1 MSARVIFVDDEP
13 NILRGLQRTFRRLRN
28 EWDMD
33 FLDGGEAALSHLSEN
48 PVDVIVSDMRMPGVD
63 GAQLMTEAARTH
75 PESLRII
82 LSGEADREMTF
93 RTVGVSHQFLPKP
106 CNTDSLCEKIQ
117 RSLAAKSK
125 LPRADLQLAVSGTA
139 CLPVSEEALQ
149 SLKVAVEGDSSS
161 LEDAADIF
169 ASEPGLAAK
178 ILQLANSAYFGI
190 GQSVNSPAEAVRLL
204 GIDIIR
210 PLVDKGCFQ
219 PMSATPALN
228 SAVFGN
234 TLAQA
239 KTMATLAQKAASE
252 AQASPAEIELA
263 RVAGLLHNIG
273 RLVICTNFPNCYTG
287 LESGGA
293 VDPAALSQQE
303 DQAFNCTQDDVGG
316 YLALLWGLPDPVSS
330 AIAYQTTPGTA
341 PDPRDTVLLALQ
353 AARQAGG
360 DGRKEAAA

>member
-1 MSARVIFVDDEP
+1 MSARVVFVDDEP

-33 FLDGGEAALSHLSEN
+33 FLDGGEAALKHLSEN
-48 PVDVIVSDMRMPGVD
+48 PADVIVSDMRMPGVD
-63 GAQLMTEAARTH
+63 GAQFLTEAAQTH
-75 PESLRII
+75 PETLRII

-106 CNTDSLCEKIQ
+106 CNTDSLCEKI
-117 RSLAAKSK
+117 RRCLAAKSK
-125 LPRADLQLAVSGTA
+125 LPHADLQIAASGTA
-139 CLPVSEEALQ
+139 SLPVSEETLQ
-149 SLKVAVEGDSSS
+149 TLKAAVEGASSS

-204 GIDIIR
+204 GSDIIK
-210 PLVDKGCFQ
+210 PLVDKGCFK
-219 PMSATPALN
+219 SAAATPALN
-228 SAVFGN
+228 TAVFDH
-234 TLAQA
+234 TLTQA
-239 KTMATLAQKAASE
+239 KSMAALAQKAASE
-252 AQASPAEIELA
+252 AQASSTQIELA

-273 RLVICTNFPNCYTG
+273 RLVICSNFPNCYSD

-293 VDPAALSQQE
+293 VEPAGLDQQE
-303 DQAFNCTQDDVGG
+303 EQAFNCTQADVGG
-316 YLALLWGLPDPVSS
+316 YLALLWGLPDAVCT
-330 AIAYQTTPGTA
+330 AIAHQTTPDTA
-341 PDPRDTVLLALQ
+341 PDPRDAVLLALQ

-360 DGRKEAAA
+360 EGHEEAAA